1 MKRVLENRVLRHFFN
16 LASLALCLVL
26 AVSGCNS
33 SSTPPSPISVQITPL
48 RGGATFSQ
56 SLDFTVNL
64 QNDVTG
70 AGVTWTASAGVLG
83 SLGKT
88 TAKFLAP
95 NVVGNVTIT
104 ATSVAD
110 ATKSASATIGV
121 TDLPGVLTW
130 RNDNT
135 RAGANQ
141 KEYALTPALVSTAT
155 FGKLF
160 SCPVDGAV
168 YAAPLWAANL
178 AIGGGTHNVIFI
190 ATVHDTVYAFDA
202 DNTACQ
208 MYWQKSLLGTNEIFV
223 SWTDVGTDDIKPDI
237 GIVGTPVI
245 DAAKTTLYVVSKS
258 KTNGTTCTPA
268 ASCHQRL
275 HAMNLADGSEKF
287 NGPVDISASVTGI
300 GDGSS
305 NGMVA
310 FDALKEN
317 QRPALTLLN
326 GIVYVAWASHG
337 DNGPY
342 HGWIIGYSATNLTLQ
357 VAKYNST
364 PDGGLG
370 GIWQSGGGLAADAS
384 GNLYCVTGNGAFDG
398 TFPPISGSDDF
409 GDSVLRLSTASGVA
423 LADFFTPHDQST
435 LNVNDTDLGSG
446 GVVVLPDQS
455 GGGPVHLL
463 FISSK
468 SGKIYLIDRDNMGK
482 FNMTTDQVVQEFG
495 AGGGFWSTP
504 AFWQNT
510 MYAGGSGNT
519 IDAWPFSHNTQG
531 QFDASTSSSSPSGYG
546 FPGASPE
553 VSASGAS
560 NGVVWAIDSSQ
571 YGPPAQTNP
580 GAAILHAYDATNLA
594 NELWNSTQGTGNGAG
609 NAVKFTVP
617 TVANGKVYIGTRTEL
632 DVYGLLPN

>member
-1 MKRVLENRVLRHFFN
+1 MKRVLENRVLPHFFN
-16 LASLALCLVL
+16 FAFSALCLVL

-56 SLDFTVNL
+56 SLDFTANL
-64 QNDVTG
+64 QNDVSG

>member
-1 MKRVLENRVLRHFFN
+1 M
-16 LASLALCLVL
+16 
-26 AVSGCNS
+26 
-33 SSTPPSPISVQITPL
+33 
-48 RGGATFSQ
+48 
-56 SLDFTVNL
+56 
-64 QNDVTG
+64 
-70 AGVTWTASAGVLG
+70 
-83 SLGKT
+83 
-88 TAKFLAP
+88 
-95 NVVGNVTIT
+95 
-104 ATSVAD
+104 
-110 ATKSASATIGV
+110 
-121 TDLPGVLTW
+121 
-130 RNDNT
+130 
-135 RAGANQ
+135 
-141 KEYALTPALVSTAT
+141 
-155 FGKLF
+155 
-160 SCPVDGAV
+160 
-168 YAAPLWAANL
+168 
-178 AIGGGTHNVIFI
+178 IFI

-326 GIVYVAWASHG
+326 GVVYVAWASHG

>member
-1 MKRVLENRVLRHFFN
+1 
-16 LASLALCLVL
+16 
-26 AVSGCNS
+26 
-33 SSTPPSPISVQITPL
+33 VQITPV

-56 SLDFTVNL
+56 LLNFTANL

-70 AGVTWTASAGVLG
+70 AGVTWTASAGALG

-287 NGPVDISASVTGI
+287 SGPVDISASVTGI

-326 GIVYVAWASHG
+326 GVVYVAWASHG

-384 GNLYCVTGNGAFDG
+384 GNLYCATGNGAFDG

-446 GVVVLPDQS
+446 AVVVLPDQS

-482 FNMTTDQVVQEFG
+482 FNMSTDQVVQEFG

>member
-1 MKRVLENRVLRHFFN
+1 MKRVFENRVLRHFFN

-275 HAMNLADGSEKF
+275 HAMNLADGSE
-287 NGPVDISASVTGI
+287 
-300 GDGSS
+300 
-305 NGMVA
+305 
-310 FDALKEN
+310 
-317 QRPALTLLN
+317 
-326 GIVYVAWASHG
+326 
-337 DNGPY
+337 
-342 HGWIIGYSATNLTLQ
+342 
-357 VAKYNST
+357 NSMGQWT
-364 PDGGLG
+364 
-370 GIWQSGGGLAADAS
+370 SRLA
-384 GNLYCVTGNGAFDG
+384 
-398 TFPPISGSDDF
+398 
-409 GDSVLRLSTASGVA
+409 
-423 LADFFTPHDQST
+423 
-435 LNVNDTDLGSG
+435 
-446 GVVVLPDQS
+446 
-455 GGGPVHLL
+455 
-463 FISSK
+463 
-468 SGKIYLIDRDNMGK
+468 
-482 FNMTTDQVVQEFG
+482 
-495 AGGGFWSTP
+495 
-504 AFWQNT
+504 
-510 MYAGGSGNT
+510 
-519 IDAWPFSHNTQG
+519 
-531 QFDASTSSSSPSGYG
+531 
-546 FPGASPE
+546 
-553 VSASGAS
+553 
-560 NGVVWAIDSSQ
+560 
-571 YGPPAQTNP
+571 
-580 GAAILHAYDATNLA
+580 
-594 NELWNSTQGTGNGAG
+594 
-609 NAVKFTVP
+609 
-617 TVANGKVYIGTRTEL
+617 
-632 DVYGLLPN
+632 

>member
-1 MKRVLENRVLRHFFN
+1 
-16 LASLALCLVL
+16 
-26 AVSGCNS
+26 
-33 SSTPPSPISVQITPL
+33 VQITPL

-594 NELWNSTQGTGNGAG
+594 NKLWNSTQGTGNGAG

>member
-1 MKRVLENRVLRHFFN
+1 
-16 LASLALCLVL
+16 
-26 AVSGCNS
+26 
-33 SSTPPSPISVQITPL
+33 VQITPL

-56 SLDFTVNL
+56 SLDFTANL

-70 AGVTWTASAGVLG
+70 AGVTWTASAGALG

-326 GIVYVAWASHG
+326 GVVYVAWASHG

-468 SGKIYLIDRDNMGK
+468 SGKIYLIDLDNMGK

>member
-1 MKRVLENRVLRHFFN
+1 VKRVLENRVLRHFFN

-56 SLDFTVNL
+56 SLDFTANL

-70 AGVTWTASAGVLG
+70 AGVTWTASAGALG

-258 KTNGTTCTPA
+258 KTNGTTCAPA

-326 GIVYVAWASHG
+326 GVVYVAWASHG

-468 SGKIYLIDRDNMGK
+468 SGKIYLIDLDNMGK

>member
-1 MKRVLENRVLRHFFN
+1 M
-16 LASLALCLVL
+16 
-26 AVSGCNS
+26 SGCS
-33 SSTPPSPISVQITPL
+33 SGSSTPPPPQISVSITPV
-48 RGGATFSQ
+48 RGGLTISQ
-56 SLDFTVNL
+56 SLGFTAAV
-64 QNDVTG
+64 QNDVG
-70 AGVTWTASAGVLG
+70 SAGVTWTASNGTFSSKNPAAA
-83 SLGKT
+83 T
-88 TAKFLAP
+88 YAAP
-95 NVVGNVTIT
+95 NAAGSVTIT

-110 ATKSASATIGV
+110 VTKSASATIGV
-121 TDLPGVLTW
+121 TDLSGVLTW

-141 KEYALTPALVSTAT
+141 KEYAITPALVSTAT

-160 SCPVDGAV
+160 SCPVDAPV
-168 YAAPLWAANL
+168 YAEPLWAANL
-178 AIGGGTHNVIFI
+178 TIGGGTHNVIFV

-202 DNTACQ
+202 DNTPCHT
-208 MYWQKSLLGTNEIFV
+208 YWQKSLLGASETFV
-223 SWTDVGTDDIKPDI
+223 NSADVLTDDINPDI

-245 DAAKTTLYVVSKS
+245 DAAQSTLYVVSKS

-326 GIVYVAWASHG
+326 GVVYVAWASHG

-398 TFPPISGSDDF
+398 TFPPI
-409 GDSVLRLSTASGVA
+409 
-423 LADFFTPHDQST
+423 
-435 LNVNDTDLGSG
+435 
-446 GVVVLPDQS
+446 
-455 GGGPVHLL
+455 
-463 FISSK
+463 
-468 SGKIYLIDRDNMGK
+468 
-482 FNMTTDQVVQEFG
+482 
-495 AGGGFWSTP
+495 
-504 AFWQNT
+504 
-510 MYAGGSGNT
+510 
-519 IDAWPFSHNTQG
+519 
-531 QFDASTSSSSPSGYG
+531 
-546 FPGASPE
+546 
-553 VSASGAS
+553 
-560 NGVVWAIDSSQ
+560 
-571 YGPPAQTNP
+571 
-580 GAAILHAYDATNLA
+580 
-594 NELWNSTQGTGNGAG
+594 
-609 NAVKFTVP
+609 
-617 TVANGKVYIGTRTEL
+617 
-632 DVYGLLPN
+632 

>member
-1 MKRVLENRVLRHFFN
+1 
-16 LASLALCLVL
+16 
-26 AVSGCNS
+26 
-33 SSTPPSPISVQITPL
+33 VQITPL

-56 SLDFTVNL
+56 SLDFTANL
-64 QNDVTG
+64 QNDVSG

>member
-1 MKRVLENRVLRHFFN
+1 
-16 LASLALCLVL
+16 
-26 AVSGCNS
+26 
-33 SSTPPSPISVQITPL
+33 VQITPV

-56 SLDFTVNL
+56 LLNFTANL

-70 AGVTWTASAGVLG
+70 AGVTWTASAGALG

-326 GIVYVAWASHG
+326 GVVYVAWASHG

-446 GVVVLPDQS
+446 AVVVLPDQS